1 MKKTLLS
8 AAAFAVVAV
17 SAVAV
22 APTTSEA
29 VPAFAR
35 QTGAACLNCHF
46 QAIPRMTAFGRS
58 FRMNAFRD
66 MGEQGLIE
74 DEHLSLPAVF
84 NMAFL
89 MKARISNGTT
99 KNAAGL
105 VTAGGGLIGTA
116 ATSGLALGLTG
127 TAATAIPGGTP
138 STTALQ
144 FPDETA
150 FLFGGRLGEHTGMF
164 VEMGYNGAAMDMLGY
179 KVAYVVDIDGGLIAV
194 ALGTSD
200 ALGLSSVFN
209 DPSNAIS
216 RNTRGVQT
224 RARAMRDTVHHNAMT
239 GVGVYGI
246 VANSI
251 YFAAGATVSGGGGA
265 VVGGGVDLEVGQ
277 YYRAAFMGELA
288 GFDVVAGGWYAN
300 SINPIHKMTGVGKG
314 SRKELGVDVQLQGDI
329 GAASVG
335 FYMPV
340 VISSKTDAAWNGLL
354 TGTMAASQKVTGFM
368 PYVNIAFGAA
378 GIRLGYDYSKQTATV
393 GGALTRK
400 DTQVIVGAWY
410 DLAQNFT
417 LDLEYDAQKRTGI
430 AGTVSKLNA
439 TTLQLE
445 YVY

>member
-1 MKKTLLS
+1 MKKMLLS

-46 QAIPRMTAFGRS
+46 QAIPRMTAFGRN

-89 MKARISNGTT
+89 MKARISNGAT
-99 KNAAGL
+99 KNGAGVQL
-105 VTAGGGLIGTA
+105 AGGGVIGT
-116 ATSGLALGLTG
+116 SG
-127 TAATAIPGGTP
+127 ATANK
-138 STTALQ
+138 TAIQ

-150 FLFGGRLGEHTGMF
+150 FLFGGRLGEHAGMF
-164 VEMGYNGAAMDMLGY
+164 VEMGYNGSAMDMLGY
-179 KVAYVVDIDGGLIAV
+179 KVAYVIDIDGGLIAV

-200 ALGLSSVFN
+200 ALGLSSTFN

-224 RARAMRDTVHHNAMT
+224 RARAMRDTVHHDAAT
-239 GVGVYGI
+239 GVGVYGH
-246 VANSI
+246 VADSI
-251 YFAAGATVSGGGGA
+251 YFAVGGQIAGGGGA
-265 VVGGGVDLEVGQ
+265 TVGGGLDLDLGT
-277 YYRAAFMGELA
+277 YARLAYTGELA
-288 GFDVVAGGWYAN
+288 GFDIVAGGWYAS
-300 SINPIHKMTGVGKG
+300 SINPAHKTLAVAKG
-314 SRKELGVDVQLQGDI
+314 SRKEIGLDIQVQGDL
-329 GAASVG
+329 GAASIG
-335 FYMPV
+335 FYMPIV
-340 VISSKTDAAWNGLL
+340 LSSKTDALWAPVTGV
-354 TGTMAASQKVTGFM
+354 GTMVANQKVTGYM

-378 GIRLGYDYSKQTATV
+378 GVRLGYDYAKKTNIVGVATSQ
-393 GGALTRK
+393 K
-400 DTQVIVGAWY
+400 DTNFVIGAWY
-410 DLAQNFT
+410 DLMQNFT
-417 LDLEYDAQKRTGI
+417 LDLEMGLQKRTVNGLK
-430 AGTVSKLNA
+430 TQSLNA

>member
-46 QAIPRMTAFGRS
+46 QAIPRMTAFGRT

-89 MKARISNGTT
+89 MKARISNGAT
-99 KNAAGL
+99 KTGAG
-105 VTAGGGLIGTA
+105 VQTAGGGLIGTQ
-116 ATSGLALGLTG
+116 ATVSSVAVATP
-127 TAATAIPGGTP
+127 TANKTAI
-138 STTALQ
+138 Q

-179 KVAYVVDIDGGLIAV
+179 KVAYVIDIDGGLIAV

-224 RARAMRDTVHHNAMT
+224 RARAMRDTVHHDAGT
-239 GVGVYGI
+239 GVGVYGH
-246 VANSI
+246 VADSI
-251 YFAAGATVSGGGGA
+251 YFALGGAVAAGGGA
-265 VVGGGVDLEVGQ
+265 VVGGGVDLDLGT
-277 YYRAAFMGELA
+277 YARLAYTGELG

-300 SINPIHKMTGVGKG
+300 LHNANHKINNIPKG
-314 SRKELGVDVQLQGDI
+314 SRKEVGLDIQVQGDL

-335 FYMPV
+335 FYLPIV
-340 VISSKTDAAWNGLL
+340 LSSKTDAAWAGGI
-354 TGTMAASQKVTGFM
+354 GTMGANQKVTGYM

-378 GIRLGYDYSKQTATV
+378 GVRLGYDYAKRTNTIGAAATQ
-393 GGALTRK
+393 K
-400 DTQVIVGAWY
+400 DTQFVFGAWY

-417 LDLEYDAQKRTGI
+417 LDLEYDAQKRTVNG
-430 AGTVSKLNA
+430 AATQKLNA

>member
-46 QAIPRMTAFGRS
+46 QAIPRLTAFGRT
-58 FRMNAFRD
+58 FRMNAYRD

-84 NMAFL
+84 NMSFL
-89 MKARISNGTT
+89 MKARISNGAT
-99 KNAAGL
+99 KNGAG
-105 VTAGGGLIGTA
+105 VQTAGGGVIGTA
-116 ATSGLALGLTG
+116 G
-127 TAATAIPGGTP
+127 ATANKSAI
-138 STTALQ
+138 Q

-150 FLFGGRLGEHTGMF
+150 LLFGGRLGEHAGMF
-164 VEMGYNGAAMDMLGY
+164 VEMGYVPGTSGMQMLGY
-179 KVAYVVDIDGGLIAV
+179 KVAYVIDIDGGLIAV

-224 RARAMRDTVHHNAMT
+224 RARAMRDTVHHDAAT
-239 GVGVYGI
+239 GVGVYGH

-251 YFAAGATVSGGGGA
+251 YFAVGGQIAGGGGTIA
-265 VVGGGVDLEVGQ
+265 GGGLDLDLGT
-277 YYRAAFMGELA
+277 YARLAYTGELA
-288 GFDVVAGGWYAN
+288 GFDIVAGGWYAN
-300 SINPIHKMTGVGKG
+300 SINPAHKTLAVAKG
-314 SRKELGVDVQLQGDI
+314 SRKEIGLDLQVQGDL

-335 FYMPV
+335 FYLPIV
-340 VISSKTDAAWNGLL
+340 LSSKTDANWGPV
-354 TGTMAASQKVTGFM
+354 TGIGTLVANQKVTGYM

-378 GIRLGYDYSKQTATV
+378 GVRLGYDYAKKTNIVGVATSQ
-393 GGALTRK
+393 K
-400 DTQVIVGAWY
+400 DTQLVFGAWY
-410 DLAQNFT
+410 DLMQNFT
-417 LDLEYDAQKRTGI
+417 LDLEMDLQKRTVNGLK
-430 AGTVSKLNA
+430 TQSLNA